1 MQSRLGS
8 LVHCKKCNPIV
19 DELCL
24 LFAWL
29 CGIIRNIW
37 YHLLCSVINRK
48 NVSGM
53 LDGPVDDGS
62 SSDESYSDT
71 RKNRHKQRSRHRHSA
86 RTDRH
91 TGQTW
96 GSKVEFL
103 LACVG
108 FAAGLSNIWRFP
120 YTAFKS
126 GGGDIVHFHLNLC
139 VTFIYDIL
147 HVFL

>member
-1 MQSRLGS
+1 M
-8 LVHCKKCNPIV
+8 
-19 DELCL
+19 
-24 LFAWL
+24 
-29 CGIIRNIW
+29 
-37 YHLLCSVINRK
+37 
-48 NVSGM
+48 SGM

-71 RKNRHKQRSRHRHSA
+71 RKNKNKQRGRHRHSL

-126 GGGDIVHFHLNLC
+126 GGGDIIFISVEFICHINL
-139 VTFIYDIL
+139 
-147 HVFL
+147 

>member
-1 MQSRLGS
+1 MSDLISAMNKIEKQ
-8 LVHCKKCNPIV
+8 
-19 DELCL
+19 
-24 LFAWL
+24 
-29 CGIIRNIW
+29 
-37 YHLLCSVINRK
+37 K
-48 NVSGM
+48 N
-53 LDGPVDDGS
+53 
-62 SSDESYSDT
+62 
-71 RKNRHKQRSRHRHSA
+71 KNKQRGRHRHSL

-126 GGGDIVHFHLNLC
+126 GGGDIIFFPVEFICHSNL
-139 VTFIYDIL
+139 
-147 HVFL
+147 

>member
-1 MQSRLGS
+1 
-8 LVHCKKCNPIV
+8 
-19 DELCL
+19 
-24 LFAWL
+24 
-29 CGIIRNIW
+29 
-37 YHLLCSVINRK
+37 
-48 NVSGM
+48 M
-53 LDGPVDDGS
+53 LDGPVEDGSS

-71 RKNRHKQRSRHRHSA
+71 RKNKNKQRGRRRHSL

-126 GGGDIVHFHLNLC
+126 GGGDIVHFQLNLF
-139 VTFIYDIL
+139 VKLIYDIL
-147 HVFL
+147 YVFL